1 MAETDPLLRSR
12 SNDQA
17 LIDDAQ
23 EEEDA
28 FQDVEFQSEG
38 CLDNPMNW
46 PRSYQWGVIALLAF
60 MAFTVSVVVLILE
73 VWGQLLILMVVHSLV
88 LALCPWLA
96 ESLWI
101 WRGGRANLLVFFLLR
116 FGSLERRLGL

>member
-60 MAFTVSVVVLILE
+60 MAFTVSVVVLTLE